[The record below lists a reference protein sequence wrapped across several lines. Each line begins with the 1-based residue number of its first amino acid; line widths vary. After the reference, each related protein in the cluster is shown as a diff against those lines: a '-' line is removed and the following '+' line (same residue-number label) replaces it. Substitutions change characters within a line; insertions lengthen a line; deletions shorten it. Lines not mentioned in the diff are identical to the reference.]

1 MSYQPPGGPAAPD
14 YGRPPKKSRAGLF
27 IVLMILLLVAVLG
40 SFAFVATQVFTD
52 LRAADPQLPPD
63 TQPVAPTPK
72 LTTPVKPKPVKP
84 TRTRPVP
91 TVPVKPVPITPLPPA
106 PTGSAQL
113 AAQFVAR
120 VNANDTKGAT
130 ALACA
135 DTKQAIAPTMQTLVR
150 RPAALT
156 VSRASVTSGGG
167 PIEVYALA
175 GTMKGATTSGI
186 LVIEVATRP
195 CVKSFAVH

>member
-1 MSYQPPGGPAAPD
+1 VSYQPPGGPAAPD

-27 IVLMILLLVAVLG
+27 IALMILLLVGLLVA
-40 SFAFVATQVFTD
+40 FALVATQVFTD

-63 TQPVAPTPK
+63 VQPVVPTPK
-72 LTTPVKPKPVKP
+72 RTASVKPKPTASVK
-84 TRTRPVP
+84 

-106 PTGSAQL
+106 PTGSAQI
-113 AAQFVAR
+113 AARFVAR

-130 ALACA
+130 ALGCA
-135 DTKQAIAPTMQTLVR
+135 DTKQAIAPTMQTFVR

-156 VSRASVTSGGG
+156 VGRAPVTSGG
-167 PIEVYALA
+167 PIEMYALA

-195 CVKSFAVH
+195 CVKSFALH

>member
-1 MSYQPPGGPAAPD
+1 VSYQPPGGPAAPD

-27 IVLMILLLVAVLG
+27 IALMILLLVGLLVA
-40 SFAFVATQVFTD
+40 FALVATQVFTD

-63 TQPVAPTPK
+63 VQPVVPTPK
-72 LTTPVKPKPVKP
+72 RTASVKPKPTASVK
-84 TRTRPVP
+84 

-106 PTGSAQL
+106 PTGSAQI
-113 AAQFVAR
+113 AARFVAR

-130 ALACA
+130 ALGCA
-135 DTKQAIAPTMQTLVR
+135 DVRQAISSQFTTFVR

-156 VSRASVTSGGG
+156 VSKTPVSSAG
-167 PIEVYALA
+167 PIAVFSLG
-175 GTMKGATTSGI
+175 GTMQGTTAGGI

>member
-1 MSYQPPGGPAAPD
+1 MSYPPPGGLAAPD

-27 IVLMILLLVAVLG
+27 IALMIVLLVAVLG
-40 SFAFVATQVFTD
+40 SFAFVATKVFTD

-63 TQPVAPTPK
+63 VQPVAPTPK
-72 LTTPVKPKPVKP
+72 RTTPAKPKPTAPVK
-84 TRTRPVP
+84 
-91 TVPVKPVPITPLPPA
+91 TVPVKPVPITPLPTAPA
-106 PTGSAQL
+106 GSARL

-120 VNANDTKGAT
+120 VNANDAAGAT

-135 DTKQAIAPTMQTLVR
+135 DTKQSIAPAMQTFVR

-156 VSRASVTSGGG
+156 VSKAPLTSGG
-167 PIEVYALA
+167 PIEVYALG
-175 GTMKGATTSGI
+175 GTMQGTTAGGM

>member
-1 MSYQPPGGPAAPD
+1 VSYQPPGGPAAPD

-27 IVLMILLLVAVLG
+27 IALMILLLIAVLG
-40 SFAFVATQVFTD
+40 SFAFVATKVFTD

-63 TQPVAPTPK
+63 VQPVVPTPK
-72 LTTPVKPKPVKP
+72 RTASVKPKPTTPVK
-84 TRTRPVP
+84 

-106 PTGSAQL
+106 PTGSAQI

-120 VNANDTKGAT
+120 VNANDTNGAT

-135 DTKQAIAPTMQTLVR
+135 DTKQAVAPTMQTLVR

-156 VSRASVTSGGG
+156 VSKAPVTSGG

-175 GTMKGATTSGI
+175 GTMKGTTTSGI
-186 LVIEVATRP
+186 LVLEVATRP